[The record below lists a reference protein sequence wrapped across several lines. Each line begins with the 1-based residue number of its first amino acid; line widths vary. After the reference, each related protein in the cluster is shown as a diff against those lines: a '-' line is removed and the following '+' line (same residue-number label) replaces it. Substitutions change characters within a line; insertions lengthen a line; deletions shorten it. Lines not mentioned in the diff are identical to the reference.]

1 MSEERLIGDDEFVSR
16 VRDAL
21 DAQSLAPELAD
32 RLAAARRRAVA
43 SLDTPIPRAPGAW
56 VPVGALASTLLV
68 VGLFS
73 VTIGRNVDHKSAP
86 LFDDDVQLAVA
97 QDLDLLDDLEFV
109 AWLDSDGAD
118 AS

>member
-1 MSEERLIGDDEFVSR
+1 MSERLIGDDEFVSR

-21 DAQSLAPELAD
+21 DAQPLAPEIVG

-43 SLDTPIPRAPGAW
+43 SVDAPIPRAPATW
-56 VPVGALASTLLV
+56 IPVGALASTLLI

-73 VTIGRNVDHKSAP
+73 ASIDRNSAP
-86 LFDDDVQLAVA
+86 PFPDDTQLAVA

-109 AWLDSDGAD
+109 AWLDSGGAD

>member
-1 MSEERLIGDDEFVSR
+1 MSDESLIGDEEFASR

-21 DAQSLAPELAD
+21 NTQTLAPELAD

-43 SLDTPIPRAPGAW
+43 SVDAPIPRAPSVW
-56 VPVGALASTLLV
+56 IPVGALASTLLV
-68 VGLFS
+68 VGMFS
-73 VTIGRNVDHKSAP
+73 AAIERKSAP
-86 LFDDDVQLAVA
+86 PFDDDVQFAAA

-109 AWLDSDGAD
+109 AWLDSDDTD

>member
-1 MSEERLIGDDEFVSR
+1 MSDEGLIGDDQFVSR

-21 DAQSLAPELAD
+21 NAQTLAPELAD
-32 RLAAARRRAVA
+32 RLAAARRLAVA
-43 SLDTPIPRAPGAW
+43 SVDAPIPRAPSAW

-73 VTIGRNVDHKSAP
+73 VAIDRSVDHKSGPP
-86 LFDDDVQLAVA
+86 LDDVQFAVA

-109 AWLDSDGAD
+109 AWLDSDDAD

>member
-1 MSEERLIGDDEFVSR
+1 MSDERLIGDEEFVSR

-21 DAQSLAPELAD
+21 NARALAPELVD

-43 SLDTPIPRAPGAW
+43 SVDAPIPRAPSAW

-68 VGLFS
+68 VGMFS
-73 VTIGRNVDHKSAP
+73 VAIDRNVDRKDAP
-86 LFDDDVQLAVA
+86 PLDDVQFAVA

-109 AWLDSDGAD
+109 AWLDSDDTD